1 MNKKLGKMKTRLW
14 ERDIIN
20 LLGSPEGN
28 NDIELLYYK
37 TYIIQREVLHLGQ
50 KLRKLTSDMEA

>member
-37 TYIIQREVLHLGQ
+37 TYII
-50 KLRKLTSDMEA
+50 